1 MLTFGWGEILL
12 VTVVIIVVVGPKDL
26 PKLIKQLSTF
36 TKSLKK
42 LSREF
47 KYSLNEIADHEDF
60 KDVKSSLNEVNKIKD
75 DIDIKGKFKSEIQSL
90 KETTTIIE
98 KEVKDLKNLEN
109 EINSTKE
116 TSTLV
121 EKDVHDKNKSKTQDE
136 ADLI

>member
-26 PKLIKQLSTF
+26 PKLIKQLSSF

-90 KETTTIIE
+90 KDTTTIIE
-98 KEVKDLKNLEN
+98 KEVKNLKNIEN
-109 EINSTKE
+109 EINPTKE
-116 TSTLV
+116 TSTV
-121 EKDVHDKNKSKTQDE
+121 IEKDVHDKNKNKTQDE

>member
-26 PKLIKQLSTF
+26 PKLIKQLSSF

-60 KDVKSSLNEVNKIKD
+60 KDVKSSLKEVNKIKD
-75 DIDIKGKFKSEIQSL
+75 DIDLKGKFKSEIKSF
-90 KETTTIIE
+90 KETTNIIE
-98 KEVKDLKNLEN
+98 KEVKGLQNVEN

-116 TSTLV
+116 KSTLL
-121 EKDVHDKNKSKTQDE
+121 EKDVRNKNKSKTQDE

>member
-75 DIDIKGKFKSEIQSL
+75 DIDLKGKFKSEIKSL

-98 KEVKDLKNLEN
+98 KEVKGLQNLEN
-109 EINSTKE
+109 EINSKKE
-116 TSTLV
+116 TATLT
-121 EKDVHDKNKSKTQDE
+121 EKDVHDKKKSKTQDE

>member
-12 VTVVIIVVVGPKDL
+12 VLVVVIVVVGPKDL
-26 PKLIKQLSTF
+26 PKLIKQFSTF
-36 TKSLKK
+36 AKSLKK

-47 KYSLNEIADHEDF
+47 KYSLNEIADQEEF
-60 KDVKSSLNEVNKIKD
+60 KEINKTIMEAKNIKD
-75 DIDIKGKFKSEIQSL
+75 DLNIKDKFKSEAKSL
-90 KETTTIIE
+90 KETANIIE

-121 EKDVHDKNKSKTQDE
+121 EKDVHDKDKNKTQDE

>member
-12 VTVVIIVVVGPKDL
+12 VLIVVIVVVGPKDL
-26 PKLIKQLSTF
+26 PKLIKQLSSF
-36 TKSLKK
+36 TKSIKK

-47 KYSLNEIADHEDF
+47 KSSLNEIADHEDF
-60 KDVKSSLNEVNKIKD
+60 DEVKSSLKEVNKIKD
-75 DIDIKGKFKSEIQSL
+75 DIDLKGKFKSEIKSL
-90 KETTTIIE
+90 KETTNIIE

-121 EKDVHDKNKSKTQDE
+121 EQNNDDKNKNKTEDE

>member
-26 PKLIKQLSTF
+26 PKLIKQLSSF

-75 DIDIKGKFKSEIQSL
+75 DIDFKGKFKSEIKSL

-98 KEVKDLKNLEN
+98 KEVKGLQNLEN
-109 EINSTKE
+109 EINSKKE
-116 TSTLV
+116 TATLT
-121 EKDVHDKNKSKTQDE
+121 EKDVHDKKKSKTQDE